1 MSSAKLQDKWDK
13 MRQRIWSRGPRLA
26 LGKCTLMGIPTLGT
40 GAVFYHHSEIHT
52 QIGEGGWNLSAVA
65 LPQCPRV
72 GAVVPAG
79 VILSCVSCIR
89 VMHSRPE
96 D

>member
-1 MSSAKLQDKWDK
+1 MGQNETENLVK
-13 MRQRIWSRGPRLA
+13 GP
-26 LGKCTLMGIPTLGT
+26 PTGT
-40 GAVFYHHSEIHT
+40 GEVHFDGHSHSGNRMVFYHHSEIHT